1 MLISVNSQ
9 PDLHPSAS
17 ALERRI
23 TVVAVVLPFAG
34 FLAALWLLWG
44 GAVTARDLL
53 ILAVAYV
60 LVGLGVTVGF
70 HRMLTHRSFEAK
82 PWLRAT
88 LAILGSMSVQGAVIH
103 WVADHRRHHTF
114 TDEEGDPHSPHTH
127 SGEGWR
133 GVFTGL
139 WHSHMGWLFEDQHSS
154 ARRYAPD
161 LRKDPVIRRVDKL
174 FPLWVAARAR
184 DPLPRRARAVGR
196 VGARRPDRLRL
207 GGVGARVLAPS
218 RHLER
223 ELDLPHVRPPAL
235 RYLGREPRQLA
246 RRARIARRR
255 LAPQPPR
262 LPDLG
267 APRPAAHPDRPVLR
281 RHPHPRAPRARLERQ
296 AAAPRADRGQATRP
310 GHDAACRRRP
320 PRRLSS
326 RGGMSPEGSRMRFN
340 VRLRTPLRDLG
351 GWESAPQIGV
361 AIIGAHV
368 ERARDRWVVGSRTSC
383 LGGRTAGNPSW

>member
-174 FPLWVAARAR
+174 FPLWVALGLVIPFLAGLA
-184 DPLPRRARAVGR
+184 LSGGSVLAGLTAFVWAGLVR
-196 VGARRPDRLRL
+196 VFLLHHATWSVNSICHMYGRRPFATRTRAATT
-207 GGVGARVLAPS
+207 GSSRSYRSAKAGTTATTPSRPRHATACGAPRSTRPTPSSASSSASGSSGTSSSRAPS
-218 RHLER
+218 RS
-223 ELDLPHVRPPAL
+223 RPSNT
-235 RYLGREPRQLA
+235 
-246 RRARIARRR
+246 
-255 LAPQPPR
+255 
-262 LPDLG
+262 
-267 APRPAAHPDRPVLR
+267 
-281 RHPHPRAPRARLERQ
+281 PRA
-296 AAAPRADRGQATRP
+296 
-310 GHDAACRRRP
+310 
-320 PRRLSS
+320 
-326 RGGMSPEGSRMRFN
+326 
-340 VRLRTPLRDLG
+340 
-351 GWESAPQIGV
+351 
-361 AIIGAHV
+361 
-368 ERARDRWVVGSRTSC
+368 
-383 LGGRTAGNPSW
+383 

>member
-133 GVFTGL
+133 GVLTGL

-174 FPLWVAARAR
+174 FPLWVLLGLVIPFLAGLALSGGSVLAGLTAFIWAGLVRVFLLHHATWSVNSICHMYGRRPFATKDESRDNWLVAFVSLGEGWHHSHHAFPTSARHGLR
-184 DPLPRRARAVGR
+184 RTQIDPSYAVIRVLERLGLVWNVKQPRREQIAAKQHAQGMT
-196 VGARRPDRLRL
+196 P
-207 GGVGARVLAPS
+207 LAAA
-218 RHLER
+218 
-223 ELDLPHVRPPAL
+223 D
-235 RYLGREPRQLA
+235 
-246 RRARIARRR
+246 RRAA
-255 LAPQPPR
+255 
-262 LPDLG
+262 
-267 APRPAAHPDRPVLR
+267 
-281 RHPHPRAPRARLERQ
+281 
-296 AAAPRADRGQATRP
+296 
-310 GHDAACRRRP
+310 
-320 PRRLSS
+320 
-326 RGGMSPEGSRMRFN
+326 
-340 VRLRTPLRDLG
+340 
-351 GWESAPQIGV
+351 
-361 AIIGAHV
+361 
-368 ERARDRWVVGSRTSC
+368 
-383 LGGRTAGNPSW
+383 